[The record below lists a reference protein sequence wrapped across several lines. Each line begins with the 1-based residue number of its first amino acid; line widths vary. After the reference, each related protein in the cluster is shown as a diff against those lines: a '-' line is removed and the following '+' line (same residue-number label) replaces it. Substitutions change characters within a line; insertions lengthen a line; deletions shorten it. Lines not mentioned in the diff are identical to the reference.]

1 MKIDAVKHPHVA
13 AGHRYAL
20 DVVAG
25 KVPACE
31 YVKQACQRQLDDLA
45 RWPDAGSKY
54 RFDHDAAERVC
65 KFTCFLPHI
74 KGPLAGSLI
83 TLEPWQAFCL
93 TVAFGW
99 LRLDNGKRRFRRA
112 YIEVPRGNGKTT
124 LSDGPALYCGFG
136 ENEGGAETYSAAR
149 TRDQAKVAFAAA
161 QAMLRRA
168 KGLRTSLG
176 IEVEAHRIIQMRTNS
191 FFEALSADADSLD
204 GKNVHFALIDELHA
218 HRDRSVY
225 DAIETGAG
233 KRNQSMVW
241 AITTAGADKTGIC
254 YEHRTYTLNI
264 LKGTAQDDSYF
275 GIVYTID
282 KDDDWTEE
290 STWRK
295 ANPNYGIS
303 VEPDHV
309 ANLCRKAMGSPAS
322 QANFLTKHLNVWIQT
337 NEALYDMRA
346 WDRCFDETLDIDD
359 FAGEP
364 CRITVDLASK
374 VDVAAMVIAFERDAV
389 VDGKTV
395 KRIYPFARFYV
406 PEQAVIESRNDSYK
420 GWEVEQKLITT
431 PGDVIDID
439 RIEADIIEMSG
450 RFQVLEVGYDPW
462 QAQQM
467 ANHLAEQGANV
478 VEYRQTVQNFSEPT
492 KELDA
497 MMRSGRIAH
506 PYGPRDPLSWMIGNV
521 VGHYDAKENV
531 YPRKERSENKIDG
544 AIALIMNIGL
554 WLRAGPSEGQSFWQV
569 LDPNEQSEAQAAA

>member
-1 MKIDAVKHPHVA
+1 MEIDAAKYPHTA
-13 AGHRYAL
+13 AGLAYARSIVEGQI
-20 DVVAG
+20 D
-25 KVPACE
+25 ACE
-31 YVKQACQRQLDDLA
+31 YVKQACQRQLDDLTKVG
-45 RWPDAGSKY
+45 WGYFFDADS
-54 RFDHDAAERVC
+54 AERVC

-74 KGPLAGSLI
+74 KGPLAGQPI
-83 TLEPWQAFCL
+83 TLEPWQAFIL
-93 TVAFGW
+93 TTAFGW
-99 LRLDNGKRRFRRA
+99 LRHDNGKRRFRRT

-136 ENEGGAETYSAAR
+136 EKEGGAEIYSAAR
-149 TRDQAKVAFAAA
+149 TRDQAKVAFTAA

-168 KGLRTSLG
+168 TALRKSLG

-191 FFEALSADADSLD
+191 YFEALSADADSLD

-254 YEHRTYTLNI
+254 YEHRAYTLNI
-264 LKGTAQDDSYF
+264 LKGTAQDDTYF

-303 VEPDHV
+303 VEPEHV
-309 ANLCRKAMGSPAS
+309 AALCHKAMSSPAS

-346 WDRCFDETLDIDD
+346 WDRCFDKSLDIDD
-359 FAGEP
+359 FVGEQ

-374 VDVAAMVIAFERDAV
+374 VDVAALVVAFEREV
-389 VDGKTV
+389 VIDGKAV
-395 KRIYPFARFYV
+395 QRIYPFARFYV

-420 GWEVEQKLITT
+420 GWEVEQKLTTT

-450 RFQVLEVGYDPW
+450 RFEVLEVGYDPW

-497 MMRSGRIAH
+497 MMRSGRIIH

-521 VGHYDAKENV
+521 VGHYDSKENV
-531 YPRKERSENKIDG
+531 YPRKERPENKIDG
-544 AIALIMNIGL
+544 AIALIMNLGL
-554 WLRAGPSEGQSFWQV
+554 WLRA
-569 LDPNEQSEAQAAA
+569 QSEPVAIDPWADPDFKLAVV

>member
-1 MKIDAVKHPHVA
+1 MKIDAERHPHVA

-25 KVPACE
+25 KIDACE
-31 YVKQACQRQLDDLA
+31 YVRQACKRQLDDLDRA
-45 RWPDAGSKY
+45 DKGWSY
-54 RFDHDAAERVC
+54 YFDHEAAERVC
-65 KFTCFLPHI
+65 TFTCFLPHI
-74 KGPLAGSLI
+74 KGPLAGDCI
-83 TLEPWQAFCL
+83 TLEPWQSFCL

-99 LRLDNGKRRFRRA
+99 LRHDNGKRRFRRA

-136 ENEGGAETYSAAR
+136 EKEGGAEIYSAAR

-168 KGLRTSLG
+168 SGLRKSLG

-191 FFEALSADADSLD
+191 YFEALSADADSLD

-264 LKGTAQDDSYF
+264 LKGTATDETYF

-282 KDDDWTEE
+282 QGDDWTEE

-303 VEPDHV
+303 VEPEHV
-309 ANLCRKAMGSPAS
+309 AALCRKAMSSPAS

-346 WDRCFDETLDIDD
+346 WDRCFDETLDIED
-359 FAGEP
+359 FVGEP

-374 VDVAAMVIAFERDAV
+374 VDVAALVTVFERT
-389 VDGKTV
+389 VDVNGKAI
-395 KRIYPFARFYV
+395 KCLYPFARFYV

-420 GWEVEQKLITT
+420 GWETEGKLITT

-439 RIEADIIEMSG
+439 RIEADVIEMSG

-467 ANHLAEQGANV
+467 ANHLSEQGANV

-492 KELDA
+492 KDLDA
-497 MMRSGRIAH
+497 RMRSGGIAH

-531 YPRKERSENKIDG
+531 YPRKERPENKIDG
-544 AIALIMNIGL
+544 AVALIMNIGL
-554 WLRAGPSEGQSFWQV
+554 WLRAMGEPIATSPWD
-569 LDPNEQSEAQAAA
+569 DPDYTLVAA

>member
-1 MKIDAVKHPHVA
+1 MEIDFLKYPHVA
-13 AGHRYAL
+13 AGYSYAL

-25 KVPACE
+25 RVAACE

-45 RWPDAGSKY
+45 RWPADGDGPY
-54 RFDHDAAERVC
+54 YFDYEAAQKVC
-65 KFTCFLPHI
+65 TFTCFLPHI
-74 KGPLAGSLI
+74 KGPLAGERL
-83 TLEPWQAFCL
+83 TLEPWQSFIL
-93 TVAFGW
+93 TTAFGW
-99 LRLDNGKRRFRRA
+99 LRRDNSKRRFRRA

-136 ENEGGAETYSAAR
+136 EKEGGAEIYSAAR

-168 KGLRTSLG
+168 TDLRKALG
-176 IEVEAHRIIQMRTNS
+176 IDVEAHRIIQMRSNS
-191 FFEALSADADSLD
+191 YFEALSADADSLD

-254 YEHRTYTLNI
+254 YEHRAYTINL
-264 LKGTAQDDSYF
+264 LKRTSEDETYF
-275 GIVYTID
+275 GIIYTID

-290 STWRK
+290 ATWRK

-303 VEPDHV
+303 VEPEHV
-309 ANLCRKAMGSPAS
+309 AALCRKAMSSPAS
-322 QANFLTKHLNVWIQT
+322 QANFLTKHLDVWIQT

-346 WDRCFDETLDIDD
+346 WDRCFDESIEIED
-359 FAGEP
+359 FIGQP
-364 CRITVDLASK
+364 CRVAVDLASK
-374 VDVAAMVIAFERDAV
+374 VDVAAVVALFERD
-389 VDGKTV
+389 GKV
-395 KRIYPFARFYV
+395 YPFSWFYV
-406 PEQAVIESRNDSYK
+406 PEQAIIESRNDSYK
-420 GWEVEQKLITT
+420 GWELEGKLITT

-439 RIEADIIEMSG
+439 RIEADIIDLSS
-450 RFQVLEVGYDPW
+450 RFEVVEIAYDPW

-467 ANHLAEQGANV
+467 ANHLTEQGANA

-497 MMRSGRIAH
+497 LMRAGKLAH
-506 PYGPRDPLSWMIGNV
+506 SHGPRDPLSWMIGNV

-544 AIALIMNIGL
+544 AIALIMALGL
-554 WLRAGPSEGQSFWQV
+554 HLRAGDTGGS
-569 LDPNEQSEAQAAA
+569 LDDFASNMISVTW

>member
-1 MKIDAVKHPHVA
+1 MKIDAQKHPHVA
-13 AGHRYAL
+13 AGHAYAV

-25 KVPACE
+25 KIDACE
-31 YVKQACQRQLDDLA
+31 YVKQACQRHLDDIA
-45 RWPDAGSKY
+45 RWADDANSPY
-54 RFDHDAAERVC
+54 YFDHDAAERVC

-74 KGPLAGSLI
+74 KGPLAGQSI
-83 TLEPWQAFCL
+83 TIEPWQSFILSA
-93 TVAFGW
+93 TFGW
-99 LRLDNGKRRFRRA
+99 LQRSNGKRRFRRT

-136 ENEGGAETYSAAR
+136 EKEGGAEVYSAAR

-168 KGLRTSLG
+168 TALRKSLG
-176 IEVEAHRIIQMRTNS
+176 IEVEAHRIIQMHSNS
-191 FFEALSADADSLD
+191 YFEALSADADSLD

-218 HRDRSVY
+218 HRDRGVY

-233 KRNQSMVW
+233 KRDQSMVW

-254 YEHRTYTLNI
+254 YEHRAYALNI
-264 LKGTAQDDSYF
+264 LKGTAQDETYF
-275 GIVYTID
+275 AIIYTVD
-282 KDDDWTEE
+282 RDDDWTEE

-295 ANPNYGIS
+295 ANPNYGVS
-303 VEPDHV
+303 VAPDHI
-309 ANLCRKAMGSPAS
+309 AALCRKAMSSPAS

-346 WDRCFDETLDIDD
+346 WDRCFDEKLDIED
-359 FAGEP
+359 FAGCP
-364 CRITVDLASK
+364 CRLAVDLASK
-374 VDVAAMVIAFERDAV
+374 IDVAALVALFERD
-389 VDGKTV
+389 GKV
-395 KRIYPFARFYV
+395 YPFARFYV
-406 PEQAVIESRNDSYK
+406 PEQAVLENRNDSYK
-420 GWEVEQKLITT
+420 GWAAEEKLIVT

-439 RIEADIIEMSG
+439 RIEADILEMSS
-450 RFQVLEVGYDPW
+450 RFQVLEVAYDPW

-467 ANHLAEQGANV
+467 ANHLSEQGANV

-497 MMRSGRIAH
+497 LMRAGKIAH

-531 YPRKERSENKIDG
+531 YPRKERQENKIDG
-544 AIALIMNIGL
+544 AVALIMALGL
-554 WLRAGPSEGQSFWQV
+554 HLRAKGEPPPVSPWE
-569 LDPNEQSEAQAAA
+569 DPNFSITVAA

>member
-1 MKIDAVKHPHVA
+1 MEVDADTYPHTA
-13 AGHRYAL
+13 AGIAYAKAVISG
-20 DVVAG
+20 DID
-25 KVPACE
+25 ACE
-31 YVKQACQRQLDDLA
+31 YVKQACQRQIGDLS
-45 RWPDAGSKY
+45 RDNWLY
-54 RFDHDAAERVC
+54 YFDHRAAELVC
-65 KFTCFLPHI
+65 KFTCMLPHI
-74 KGPLAGSLI
+74 KGPLAGQPI
-83 TLEPWQAFCL
+83 TLEPWQSFIL
-93 TVAFGW
+93 TTAFGW
-99 LRLDNGKRRFRRA
+99 LRHDNGKRRFRRS
-112 YIEVPRGNGKTT
+112 YVEVPRGNGKTT
-124 LSDGPALYCGFG
+124 LSDGPALYCGFA
-136 ENEGGAETYSAAR
+136 EKEGGAEIYSAAR
-149 TRDQAKVAFAAA
+149 TRDQAKVAFTAA

-168 KGLRTSLG
+168 TALRKSLG

-191 FFEALSADADSLD
+191 YFEALSADADSLD

-254 YEHRTYTLNI
+254 YEHRAYTLNI
-264 LKGTAQDDSYF
+264 LKGTAQDDTYF
-275 GIVYTID
+275 GIVYTVD

-303 VEPDHV
+303 VEPEHV
-309 ANLCRKAMGSPAS
+309 AALCRKAMSSPAS

-346 WDRCFDETLDIDD
+346 WDRCFDESLDIED

-374 VDVAAMVIAFERDAV
+374 VDVAALVAVFERV
-389 VDGKTV
+389 VTINGKAV
-395 KRIYPFARFYV
+395 KRKYPFARFYV
-406 PEQAVIESRNDSYK
+406 PEQAIVESRNDSYT
-420 GWEVEQKLITT
+420 GWEAEKKLITT

-439 RIEADIIEMSG
+439 RIEADILDMSS
-450 RFQVLEVGYDPW
+450 RFEVLEIGYDPW

-497 MMRSGRIAH
+497 LMRSGGIAH

-531 YPRKERSENKIDG
+531 YPRKERPENKIDG
-544 AIALIMNIGL
+544 AVALIMNLGL
-554 WLRAGPSEGQSFWQV
+554 WLRA
-569 LDPNEQSEAQAAA
+569 QSEPVAIDPWADPDFKLAVV